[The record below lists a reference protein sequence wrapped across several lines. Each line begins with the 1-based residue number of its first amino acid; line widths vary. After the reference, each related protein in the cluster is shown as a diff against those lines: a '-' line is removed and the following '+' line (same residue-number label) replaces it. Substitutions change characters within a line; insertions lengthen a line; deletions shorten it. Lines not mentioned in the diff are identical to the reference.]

1 MLKFLKKEAAMT
13 HTENGAVTYEST
25 QSCCLDLFSTI
36 GAMRQAGH
44 EEILQRFTRAYAEDP
59 DLAMKILFFARDV
72 RGGLGERKVFRV
84 ILQYLAEHEQNS
96 ALRNLESVPEYGR
109 FDDLL
114 VLLDTP
120 CREAVLNLIAR
131 RLAADLDAL
140 ENGGKVSLLA
150 KWLPSVN
157 ASNRQTIQTGKQIA
171 RALGMS
177 GAQYRKTLSRLRA
190 GIAILEN
197 NLRQRDYT
205 FDYSIQPS
213 KAMFQYR
220 RAFIRNDRERYVE
233 FIHQVKNGEAKL
245 NTGTIYPYE
254 IITPCLSG
262 TMTAEE
268 RRAVDATWNALPEYS
283 SAVNALAVVDGSGSM
298 YWDVQPSPAAVA
310 LSLGIYCAQR
320 NQGAFHNHFITFSE
334 RPRLVEIKG
343 RDLWEQARFCE
354 SYNECANT
362 NVEAVFNLLLETA
375 VKHRLKQKD
384 LPETL
389 YIISDM
395 EFDCCAENAGL
406 TNFENAKRRFA
417 AHGYRLPHVVF
428 WNVASRALQQPVTQN
443 EQGVALVS
451 GCTPRLFEM
460 VLSGQFSPYQYML
473 ETLRSERYRNIAA

>member
-1 MLKFLKKEAAMT
+1 MLKFLKEEAAMT

-36 GAMRQAGH
+36 GAMRQANH
-44 EEILQRFTRAYAEDP
+44 VEILQRFVRAYAEDP

-72 RGGLGERKVFRV
+72 RGGLGERKIFRV
-84 ILQYLAEHEQNS
+84 VFQYLAEHEQS
-96 ALRNLESVPEYGR
+96 AALRNLENIPEYGR

-120 CREAVLNLIAR
+120 CREAVQELIAR
-131 RLAADLDAL
+131 RLAADLAAL

-157 ASNRQTIQTGKQIA
+157 ASNARTIRTGKQIA

-177 GAQYRKTLSRLRA
+177 DAQYRKTLSRLRA
-190 GIAILEN
+190 RIAILEN
-197 NLRQRDYT
+197 NLRERDYT
-205 FDYSIQPS
+205 FDYSVQPS

-233 FIHQVKNGEAKL
+233 FINQVNDGAAKL
-245 NTGTIYPYE
+245 NAGILYPYE
-254 IITPCLSG
+254 IITPCLSES
-262 TMTAEE
+262 MTEEE
-268 RRAVDATWNALPEYS
+268 RRAVNATWDALPDY
-283 SAVNALAVVDGSGSM
+283 ANAANALAVVDGSGSM
-298 YWDVQPSPAAVA
+298 HWDVRPSPAAVA

-343 RDLWEQARFCE
+343 KDLWEQTRFCE

-362 NVEAVFNLLLETA
+362 NLEAVFDLLLRTA
-375 VKHRLKQKD
+375 VKYRLKQID

-406 TNFENAKRRFA
+406 TNFQNAKRRFA
-417 AHGYRLPHVVF
+417 AQGYRLPQVVF
-428 WNVASRALQQPVTQN
+428 WNVASRALQQPVTRN

-460 VLSGQFSPYQYML
+460 VLSGDYSPYRYML
-473 ETLRSERYRNIAA
+473 ETLGSERYRNIAA